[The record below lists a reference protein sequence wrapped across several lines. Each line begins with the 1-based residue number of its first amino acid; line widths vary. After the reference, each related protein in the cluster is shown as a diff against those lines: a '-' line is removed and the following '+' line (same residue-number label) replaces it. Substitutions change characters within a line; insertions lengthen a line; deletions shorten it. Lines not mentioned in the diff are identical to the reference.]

1 MLHLIVPLLGF
12 VIIGYVLVN
21 ADANAKIG
29 GLVWL
34 AVGVVVLVVLRL
46 AGRSTEL
53 RLEG

>member
-1 MLHLIVPLLGF
+1 MHLTVPLLGF

-34 AVGVVVLVVLRL
+34 AVGVVVLVVLRMT
-46 AGRSTEL
+46 GRTTEL
-53 RLEG
+53 KVG